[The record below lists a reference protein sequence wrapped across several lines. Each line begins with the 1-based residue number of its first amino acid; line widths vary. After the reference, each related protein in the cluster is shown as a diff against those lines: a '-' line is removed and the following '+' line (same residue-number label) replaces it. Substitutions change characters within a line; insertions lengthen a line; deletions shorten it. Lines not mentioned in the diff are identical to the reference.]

1 MDVARRC
8 VRVCLRLCMYVCV
21 CVCVCVEREKNEYIK
36 DIKTEMF
43 LFLGGD
49 NVNHPQFMGN
59 LMCKTNPINT

>member
-1 MDVARRC
+1 MCACERERE
-8 VRVCLRLCMYVCV
+8 RER
-21 CVCVCVEREKNEYIK
+21 EREKNEYIK

-59 LMCKTNPINT
+59 LMCKTNPTNT